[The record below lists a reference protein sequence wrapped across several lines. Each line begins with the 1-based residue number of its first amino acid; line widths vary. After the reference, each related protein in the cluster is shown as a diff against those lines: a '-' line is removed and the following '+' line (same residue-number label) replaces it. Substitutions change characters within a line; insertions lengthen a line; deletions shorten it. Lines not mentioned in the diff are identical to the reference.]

1 MKLLGTRPERRVVL
15 AFAGAIL
22 VGTILLALP
31 VSSSGARLS
40 LVDALFTATSAI
52 CVTGLVVV
60 DTATAFSRFGQ
71 VVLLLLIQVGG
82 LGMMTLATALLLS
95 LASRLSFRHAVLVT
109 ASLAADQ
116 RVRPRSLV
124 RAVVATALVFEG
136 VGTVLLFLRFRTT
149 SPPGTALFDAVF
161 HAVSAFCNA
170 GFSTWSDSLV
180 RYAGDVYVLSVV
192 AALVI
197 SGGLGFVVIREIAVG
212 LHTRHWRLSLHTKI
226 CLGATAVLLVFGA
239 VGFLLA
245 ESSNLL
251 ADQDPLLAGAN
262 AVFQSVTVRTAG
274 FNALDQAR
282 LTETSIALTI
292 LLMFIGACPGST
304 GGGIKTTTFAI
315 LVLAALGRLAG
326 RRSLSVFRRS
336 VSLDSQQKA
345 STVVLLALGVLGLLF
360 TVLMFVEE
368 RPIPHLESQGLFVE
382 SLFEAVSAFATVGLS
397 LGATATLQTGGKF
410 VIMILMFVGRVGLLT
425 LAFSLSRGLRAGQL
439 VYPDEDVMVG

>member
-282 LTETSIALTI
+282 LTETSVALTI

-304 GGGIKTTTFAI
+304 AGGIKTTTFAI